1 MILHVRTE
9 ERHTAHVS
17 GSPPTTMTAA
27 APISVRPIISDTYDG
42 DYTVAAG
49 EETQILRTNGLLMTD
64 DLTIEPVPSN
74 YGRLAWSGL
83 GLRVY

>member
-27 APISVRPIISDTYDG
+27 APISVRPMTGDVYEG
-42 DYTVAAG
+42 DYTVIPG
-49 EETQILRTNGLLMTD
+49 EEDQTLLTMGKVMED
-64 DLTIEPVPSN
+64 HLVVAAIPQN
-74 YGRLAWSGL
+74 YGRLDWDGHTL
-83 GLRVY
+83 TVY